1 MKHTLLSQ
9 ILGLEQK
16 KNCTQAFVFYLI
28 YLSVSFILMILL
40 FMSEIIIANIR
51 YGEAFEL
58 TYSITRI
65 ATPIIIILISTY
77 ICYKKNILDRIT
89 LILLI
94 LLSAFSSLFF
104 LTISGLLIP
113 AYLTCK

>member
-1 MKHTLLSQ
+1 MKHTLLAQ
-9 ILGLEQK
+9 ILGLGQK
-16 KNCTQAFVFYLI
+16 KTFEQALIFYLI
-28 YLSVSFILMILL
+28 YLSVSFILMLLL
-40 FMSEIIIANIR
+40 FMSEIIIANIP
-51 YGEAFEL
+51 YCEAFEL